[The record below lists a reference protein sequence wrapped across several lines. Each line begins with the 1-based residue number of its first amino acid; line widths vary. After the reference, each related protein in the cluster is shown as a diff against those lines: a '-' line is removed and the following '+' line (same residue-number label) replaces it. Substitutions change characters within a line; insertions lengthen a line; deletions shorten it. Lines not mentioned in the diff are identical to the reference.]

1 MDWGSLLSMFGLIF
15 VAELGDKTQ
24 LAVVTQTCKYRKPWV
39 IFLGASAALITVTA
53 LGAIGG
59 QILGQFVPE
68 GVLRVVAAV
77 AFVVMGIF
85 TAREAIRAGKGTSDE
100 ATCDCPEDEEDAE
113 SVSAWDWKAFSS
125 TFALLFAAELG
136 DKTQLA
142 VLSMAGKRGDVWPVF
157 IGGALALTSVTALG
171 VVGGQALCR
180 LIPTRSL
187 LLVSAIAFV
196 VMGILMGVRVM

>member
-1 MDWGSLLSMFGLIF
+1 MDWSAFLSAFGLIF

-24 LAVVTQTCKYRKPWV
+24 LAVVTQTCKYRKPWAIV
-39 IFLGASAALITVTA
+39 LGASVALIAVTA
-53 LGAIGG
+53 LGAVGG

-68 GVLRVVAAV
+68 GVLSVVAAV
-77 AFVVMGIF
+77 AFVVVGML
-85 TAREAIRAGKGTSDE
+85 TAREAIGASKGTSDE
-100 ATCDCPEDEEDAE
+100 ATCDCTEDEAVAE

-142 VLSMAGKRGDVWPVF
+142 VLSMAGKCGNVWPVF

-171 VVGGQALCR
+171 VVGGQALCK
-180 LIPTRSL
+180 LIPARSL

-196 VMGILMGVRVM
+196 VMGILMGVRVI